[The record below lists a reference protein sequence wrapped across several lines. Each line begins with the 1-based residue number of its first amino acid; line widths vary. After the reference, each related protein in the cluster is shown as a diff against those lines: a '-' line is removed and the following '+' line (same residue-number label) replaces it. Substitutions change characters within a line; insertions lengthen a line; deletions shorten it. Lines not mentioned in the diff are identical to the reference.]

1 MSHKANLNIGIAQ
14 AIWGVTPFLVCVLE
28 RIFIGTTVKTHHIFG
43 MTIMVICVVSVS
55 ISDVIFI
62 DEEEL
67 SKASASASV
76 EDKEEPSLPVWKA
89 VAASLI
95 PPVAI
100 SCNAL
105 HAKYV
110 SKNVRLNSYDFT
122 IAYWGLIALIFQI
135 VGGIYFT
142 SNRDDEVFDVKLWT
156 SGTIAS
162 FLNVLGSAFCIASFS
177 TGAPMGPISAIVNSQ
192 TIIITTITS
201 IMARTMPTTLQII
214 GLIIGIIG
222 AMVLT
227 IPDHMYD
234 LWYLITRCR
243 RHYPSNESAGNA
255 KSTSDY

>member
-43 MTIMVICVVSVS
+43 MTIMVICVVTVS
-55 ISDVIFI
+55 ISDVIFT

-67 SKASASASV
+67 SKASTSV
-76 EDKEEPSLPVWKA
+76 EDEEEPSLPIWKA

-100 SCNAL
+100 SCHAL
-105 HAKYV
+105 YANYV
-110 SKNVRLNSYDFT
+110 SKNVRLSSYDFT
-122 IAYWGLIALIFQI
+122 IAYWGLIALVFQI
-135 VGGIYFT
+135 VAVIFFT
-142 SNRDDEVFDVKLWT
+142 TNSDDEVFDVKLWT
-156 SGTIAS
+156 KGTIAS

-177 TGAPMGPISAIVNSQ
+177 TGSPMGPIVAIVDSQ
-192 TIIITTITS
+192 TILITPITS
-201 IMARTMPTTLQII
+201 IMARTMPTTLQLI
-214 GLIIGIIG
+214 GLIIGILG
-222 AMVLT
+222 ALILT

-243 RHYPSNESAGNA
+243 RHDPSDESAGNA
-255 KSTSDY
+255 KTTLGY